1 MRVWAPGK
9 NSWGPGIALTRA
21 FGDKAARRYGIISE
35 PEVRTFEHASNEHIL
50 VLGSKLIF
58 EAMKPESIFNTIKV
72 ESNENRQKIC

>member
-35 PEVRTFEHASNEHIL
+35 PEMRTFEHALNEHIL

-58 EAMKPESIFNTIKV
+58 
-72 ESNENRQKIC
+72 